1 MYYQLA
7 ISTVFSEYIQ
17 LMVCF
22 GAMST
27 DKNMWGCL

>member
-1 MYYQLA
+1 MYYQLV
-7 ISTVFSEYIQ
+7 ISAGFSGYIQ